1 MPCFDSHTRLGTIST
16 IKLFNMPIASCSHH
30 YSFFTCWCGGKGL
43 FPHEFQVHR
52 AVLFAVVCVLCVRPQ
67 NSITQSL
74 YQDHPSPPPASAQ
87 GTSCIT
93 ASSFPSELSASVYFL
108 FLLS

>member
-1 MPCFDSHTRLGTIST
+1 MTRIDTIQASQCIQKCFSLQIT
-16 IKLFNMPIASCSHH
+16 
-30 YSFFTCWCGGKGL
+30 WKGL